1 MINLC
6 AVGRGAQTFYV
17 EDPRSIM
24 QHVRAISPHLFIGV
38 PRFYEKLHA
47 GIQDALRAGP
57 AWRRAVAQWAV
68 RSGERRARSL
78 RSGIPSS
85 MRDRLAAALAERLV
99 LRRIRSVMGRR
110 LRYLISG
117 SAPMPVWL
125 LERLQALGFLV
136 LEAYGLSESIV
147 PVAANRPRRYKLGTV
162 GQALPASEVRVAA
175 DGELLLRGPG
185 VFAGY
190 LGEPDSAGR
199 LDAEG
204 FLASG
209 DYASIDSEGFITLLG
224 RKSDLFK
231 TSTGRRIAPAIIE
244 SHLRQIDYVEHAVV
258 FGADWP
264 FLIAVMAVSEAALCS
279 RFGNRTQSND
289 AQAIASRVRADIAA
303 AVADLAGYERPAGVV
318 LTTRPFLVD
327 AGHITPN
334 LKVRR
339 AAVEA
344 AFRDSLDELHG
355 ALARGATGPLTLL
368 RDEGARM
375 LLNT

>member
-1 MINLC
+1 
-6 AVGRGAQTFYV
+6 
-17 EDPRSIM
+17 
-24 QHVRAISPHLFIGV
+24 
-38 PRFYEKLHA
+38 
-47 GIQDALRAGP
+47 
-57 AWRRAVAQWAV
+57 
-68 RSGERRARSL
+68 
-78 RSGIPSS
+78 

-99 LRRIRSVMGRR
+99 LRRIRSVMGTR

-136 LEAYGLSESIV
+136 LEAYGMSESIV
-147 PVAANRPRRYKLGTV
+147 PVAANRPHRYKLGTV

-190 LGEPDSAGR
+190 LGEPDSTGR

-279 RFGNRTQSND
+279 RFGNRAMSDD
-289 AQAIASRVRADIAA
+289 AQAIASGVRADIAA
-303 AVADLAGYERPAGVV
+303 AVADLAGYQRPAGVV
-318 LTTRPFLVD
+318 LTTRPFSVE

-339 AAVEA
+339 TAVES

-355 ALARGATGPLTLL
+355 ALARGAPGPLTLL